1 MKICNDNQ
9 YAMISI
15 LPAASEQ
22 EVHWEARAGGEPE
35 RMFVKKKMIKN
46 EIVLL
51 DPYSN
56 ALC

>member
-22 EVHWEARAGGEPE
+22 EVHWEARAGRKENAQ
-35 RMFVKKKMIKN
+35 N

-56 ALC
+56 ARC